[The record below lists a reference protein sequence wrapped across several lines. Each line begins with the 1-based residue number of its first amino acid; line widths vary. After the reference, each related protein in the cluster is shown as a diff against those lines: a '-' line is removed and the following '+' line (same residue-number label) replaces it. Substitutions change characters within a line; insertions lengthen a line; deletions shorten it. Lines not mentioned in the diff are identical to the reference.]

1 MLFSV
6 IIKFLKLTFLI
17 VKSNSLFSVFMSNV
31 ELELSRVWLFPS
43 MVRDLENSKLSSE
56 SL

>member
-31 ELELSRVWLFPS
+31 ELTLSIV
-43 MVRDLENSKLSSE
+43 
-56 SL
+56 